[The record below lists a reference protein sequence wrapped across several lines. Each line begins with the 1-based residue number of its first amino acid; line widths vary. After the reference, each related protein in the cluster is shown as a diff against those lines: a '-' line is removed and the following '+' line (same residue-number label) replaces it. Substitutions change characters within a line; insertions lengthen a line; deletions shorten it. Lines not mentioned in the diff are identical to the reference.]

1 MHYCNCVSWSLIKV
15 GSLRDSSLKV
25 VYSEANHRHTYG
37 KIGRRL
43 GSVPQ
48 SIQWTNPVSPIR
60 YYLFRTDATVLLLS
74 YFRQLQEISD
84 SVQPH
89 CIFSRFLLLN
99 IVHTGRRGDVGSQ
112 HHRSYTGFGRCGWA
126 KRANRQIQY
135 QSGSSTLLQ
144 SLGEEQG
151 RLEQQTEMTDI
162 PFWKAD
168 SGFQAWLYNPL
179 VRVEL
184 NPKYAIWLTAAIT
197 INAHVFC
204 EVSRDNRLSNLS

>member
-112 HHRSYTGFGRCGWA
+112 HHRSYTGFSGRA
-126 KRANRQIQY
+126 KRARWQDQY
-135 QSGSSTLLQ
+135 QSGSSALFK
-144 SLGEEQG
+144 SLGKEQG
-151 RLEQQTEMTDI
+151 RRNNRRGWWMLHSVPMRL
-162 PFWKAD
+162 
-168 SGFQAWLYNPL
+168 QAWLYNPL

-184 NPKYAIWLTAAIT
+184 NLKYAFDLPWYCS
-197 INAHVFC
+197 AHVFC